1 MIGSLDDDY
10 DMAGSAPRS
19 IQEGI
24 SSRVNMREGDR
35 EVPELL
41 RIYFTLGRFR

>member
-1 MIGSLDDDY
+1 MTMIWLEVHQGPY
-10 DMAGSAPRS
+10 KKVK
-19 IQEGI
+19 I